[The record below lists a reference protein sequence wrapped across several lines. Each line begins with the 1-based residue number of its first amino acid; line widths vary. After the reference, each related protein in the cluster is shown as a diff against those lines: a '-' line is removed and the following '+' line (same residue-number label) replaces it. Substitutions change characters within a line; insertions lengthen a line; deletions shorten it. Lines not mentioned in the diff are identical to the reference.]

1 MLSRKWANQL
11 KVLLGNGHFWLVL
24 ALLALCSIFHYAEQL
39 GILGT
44 TAPSEHF
51 GLTRHA
57 MDRVLFL
64 IPIIYCGFIFGLRAG
79 LITSAVALVVMLPR
93 AISISPVTADAL
105 FEIGSVLIVGALACL
120 WLESREREKERHRE
134 ALEELGEAHQ
144 QLQAHIRISRSNEKR
159 LATLN
164 AISAVLTQSLE
175 PEEVLRR
182 AIEMVMEVMEVETVL
197 IFSLDEKAKEL
208 KLVAYD
214 GASEEFARD
223 VNRMKV
229 GEGFNGIVAE
239 TGEPMMVDD
248 ASHDPRL
255 TRSAVKKMKL
265 QAELIV
271 PLKSKGMVV
280 GTLCVA
286 MRRPREFLP
295 EEVELLNAIGNQIG
309 ISMENARLYEKERLF
324 AEQLRIS
331 ERNYRG
337 LFEGAND
344 AIWVHDLEGN
354 IISVNKATEKLT
366 GYTVEELAKMNVAS
380 FLDEEGLDVARKVR
394 LSLLHGEPIEQP
406 YEQRLI
412 KRDGT
417 QAIFMVTSSL
427 VTTDGQPTG
436 FQHISRDVTEEK
448 RMQENLRFYVQQIT
462 EAQEAERKRIA
473 RELHDDTTQSLY
485 AISRQVDNIIRNSAR
500 LTDEDIA
507 QLKDLRQQIG
517 EALNEVRRFTQDLRP
532 SILDD
537 FGLLSAVGWLT
548 GELEREHGIK
558 AKLKVIGTERRFS
571 PEVET
576 PLFRIVQEA
585 LSNIRRHAQASIAEV
600 AIEFAQTGISLT
612 ISDDG
617 KGFELPQR
625 LGDLA
630 RSGKLGLA
638 GMQERARLLGGSLT
652 LHSEPGKGT
661 AVVLKAPI

>member
-1 MLSRKWANQL
+1 MFPRKWVNQL
-11 KVLLGNGHFWLVL
+11 KPLLSSGHFWLVL
-24 ALLALCSIFHYAEQL
+24 GLLVLGTILHYAEQL

-57 MDRVLFL
+57 MDRILFL

-93 AISISPVTADAL
+93 AISISPVPADAL
-105 FEIGSVLIVGALACL
+105 FEVGSVLVVGVFACL
-120 WLESREREKERHRE
+120 WLEAREREKERHRK
-134 ALEELGEAHQ
+134 ALEQLEEVHQ

-164 AISAVLTQSLE
+164 AISTVLTQSLE
-175 PEEVLRR
+175 LEEVLRR
-182 AIEMVMEVMEVETVL
+182 AIEMVMEVIEVEAVL
-197 IFSLDEKAKEL
+197 IFSLDEEAEEL
-208 KLVAYD
+208 ELVAYE
-214 GASEEFARD
+214 GVSEEFAHD
-223 VNRMKV
+223 VNRMKL
-229 GEGFNGIVAE
+229 GEGFNGRVAAS
-239 TGEPMMVDD
+239 GEPMIVDD

-255 TRSAVKKMKL
+255 TRTAVKKMKL

-295 EEVELLNAIGNQIG
+295 EEIELLGAIANQIG
-309 ISMENARLYEKERLF
+309 ISVENARLYEKERLI
-324 AEQLRIS
+324 AEQLRVS
-331 ERNYRG
+331 ESNYRG

-354 IISVNKATEKLT
+354 LISANKATEKLT
-366 GYTVEELAKMNVAS
+366 GYTVEELTKMNVSS
-380 FLDEEGLDVARKVR
+380 FLDEEGLEVARKVR
-394 LSLLHGEPIEQP
+394 HNLLHGEPLEQP

-417 QAIFMVTSSL
+417 QAIFMLTSSL

-436 FQHISRDVTEEK
+436 FQHMARDVTEEK
-448 RMQENLRFYVQQIT
+448 RMAENLRFYVQQIT
-462 EAQEAERKRIA
+462 QAQEAERKRIA
-473 RELHDDTTQSLY
+473 RELHDDTTQALY
-485 AISRQVDNIIRNSAR
+485 AVSRQVDNIIRDTAR
-500 LTDEDIA
+500 LADEDIA

-517 EALNEVRRFTQDLRP
+517 EALKGMRRFTQELRP

-537 FGLLSAVGWLT
+537 LGLLPAVGWLT

-571 PEVET
+571 PEVEAT
-576 PLFRIVQEA
+576 LFRIVQEA
-585 LSNIRRHAQASIAEV
+585 LRNIRRHAQASRAEV
-600 AIEFAQTGISLT
+600 AIEFAPTGISLT

-617 KGFELPQR
+617 TGFQLPER

-661 AVVLKAPI
+661 TVVLEAPI